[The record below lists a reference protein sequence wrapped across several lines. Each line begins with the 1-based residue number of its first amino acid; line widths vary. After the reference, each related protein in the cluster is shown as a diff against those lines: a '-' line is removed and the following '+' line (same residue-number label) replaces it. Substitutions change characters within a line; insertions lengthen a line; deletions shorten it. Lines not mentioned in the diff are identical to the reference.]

1 MPHQIKPESD
11 EKIIMAISTHWIKYV
26 LPTIIFII
34 IFSASTT
41 FFIIS
46 GIAAK
51 DSPVMAIV
59 ILFTGMILMYLV
71 VHWFFHRL
79 LSEAM
84 EDIIVTTK
92 RVIWIK
98 ESLFQIDDVRQ
109 IPLTN
114 IQGVE
119 SQKRGL
125 LQTVL
130 RYGSLWFDTGGT
142 ITTDQNAIMTEVP
155 HPNDVARE
163 INTII
168 RQNL

>member
-1 MPHQIKPESD
+1 M
-11 EKIIMAISTHWIKYV
+11 
-26 LPTIIFII
+26 
-34 IFSASTT
+34 
-41 FFIIS
+41 FFIVS
-46 GIAAK
+46 GVVA
-51 DSPVMAIV
+51 DNSPLIAIV
-59 ILFTGMILMYLV
+59 ILFIGMILMYLV

-98 ESLFQIDDVRQ
+98 EALFQIDDVRQ

-119 SQKRGL
+119 TLKHGP
-125 LQTVL
+125 LQTIL

-142 ITTDQNAIMTEVP
+142 TTSDQNAIMTQVP
-155 HPNDVARE
+155 HPNNVARE